1 MIGGLPLGACAV
13 RDPRLEVL
21 SRQLRWVVLLANLPG
36 LVGSLHRQLAVLGDS
51 PWKDPTPALSLALET
66 VGWTLER
73 NMACLRAS
81 CWPDLDPE
89 PSFRGMVVLQP
100 ASPGLP
106 VPAATVWTDGSFGSL
121 GGGAA
126 AIQPSSGSS
135 ISCCLPCASSSTQCE
150 LVALSLVGQLK
161 VPPPLVL
168 TDSLVALQ
176 LLQSWGHRSVSE
188 VWLVQSGWRC
198 AASCTTGP
206 LSLPLLVI

>member
-66 VGWTLER
+66 VGWTLVR

-81 CWPDLDPE
+81 RWPDLDPE

-106 VPAATVWTDGSFGSL
+106 VPAATVWTDGSFGPL

-126 AIQPSSGSS
+126 VIQ
-135 ISCCLPCASSSTQCE
+135 LL
-150 LVALSLVGQLK
+150 LVPLSLAVFLAPR
-161 VPPPLVL
+161 VR
-168 TDSLVALQ
+168 
-176 LLQSWGHRSVSE
+176 RSVS
-188 VWLVQSGWRC
+188 WWRYLWWV
-198 AASCTTGP
+198 SCRF
-206 LSLPLLVI
+206 LLRLCSQTP